1 MTTILP
7 AAYSMTDAELREVI
21 AGDYDRFDASACR
34 RLLGIQTF
42 GSGLCSDCDD
52 DIRRAWSC
60 VQDLR
65 AGKAKAAQR

>member
-1 MTTILP
+1 MTINLP
-7 AAYSMTDAELREVI
+7 AHYSMTDAELREVI

-34 RLLGIQTF
+34 RLLGINTF
-42 GSGLCSDCDD
+42 GTGLCADRDD

-65 AGKAKAAQR
+65 AGKAKRS